1 MKNIKQKNTGIS
13 IRNNKFLSFSKEN
26 YGNIKRSRLIFKTKK
41 YGIRKKITTK
51 LSEKIKTEK

>member
-13 IRNNKFLSFSKEN
+13 IRNYKFLSFSKEN
-26 YGNIKRSRLIFKTKK
+26 DGNIKRSQLIFETKK

-51 LSEKIKTEK
+51 LSEKN